1 LIWDNLQMTD
11 AARTKNKFFGGILL
25 VLLCGFYTI
34 PLVAVAL
41 LANLAALS
49 AYVGFINT
57 WVTDYTWLFSAFVG
71 IVPPILTFLLQMI
84 LPMIIRCVPCSST
97 RRSTLLTPLVNSW
110 IASLQGATTH
120 SQSDRIVTAR
130 YSAFLFIT
138 QFIIFSLLGVI
149 VQVGAFASR
158 CLSGRPKTEP
168 PVPAS
173 LANRYP
179 NSRSR
184 LGE

>member
-1 LIWDNLQMTD
+1 MTD

-57 WVTDYTWLFSAFVG
+57 WVSDYPYLFSAFVG

-84 LPMIIRCVPCSST
+84 LPMIIRCVQCSFTRKVPC
-97 RRSTLLTPLVNSW
+97 
-110 IASLQGATTH
+110 
-120 SQSDRIVTAR
+120 
-130 YSAFLFIT
+130 
-138 QFIIFSLLGVI
+138 
-149 VQVGAFASR
+149 
-158 CLSGRPKTEP
+158 
-168 PVPAS
+168 
-173 LANRYP
+173 
-179 NSRSR
+179 
-184 LGE
+184 